1 MRRQKT
7 TKIVIVNTDIHEI
20 NQNNPRYI
28 NYNYKTC
35 CKERIKKDS
44 SIIS

>member
-1 MRRQKT
+1 MRGQKT

-28 NYNYKTC
+28 NYNHKTC